1 MFVFMFESCMQ
12 WGFIVVIDII
22 ARQYRASS
30 GDGKV
35 DFVVFSLCYVRVHV
49 RVMHAVGVYCG
60 N

>member
-12 WGFIVVIDII
+12 WGVIVVIDII

-35 DFVVFSLCYVRVHV
+35 DFCGVLFVLCSCSCSSHACSGGSLW
-49 RVMHAVGVYCG
+49 
-60 N
+60 